1 MSPVEDKPDDELAI
15 LWNGERAGTLRR
27 RRGRLSLTY
36 EDSWRLRHD
45 ATPMSL
51 SMPLAAR
58 AHPHRVVEPF
68 LWGLLP
74 DNDAVLRR
82 WGRDFQ
88 VSTSH
93 PFGLLANVGEDLP
106 GAMQLLRPDRASEM
120 DGAGWTGNVDWLE
133 IDDVADLLRGVRVD
147 HTAWLANRAGGRWS
161 LAGAQPKIALLREG
175 ERWGRPS
182 GRTPT
187 THILKPAVVGLD
199 EHDLNEHLCL
209 AASRHLGLRA
219 AVTEVGSFGEER
231 AIVVERYDRIRQEG
245 VWRRVHQEDMC
256 QALGRHPSQKYQS
269 DGGPSPAAIAGL
281 LRASMD
287 SRSAKVA
294 VSGFVDALAFN
305 WLIAGPDAHAKN
317 YALLLE
323 GPQARLA
330 PLYDIASALAYDDFH
345 PPKVKLAMKIGGYY
359 LLSAIGPRAW
369 TRLAEDLHLDRDL
382 VLNRV
387 SDLIDRVADAFAK
400 AAAAPEVVAL
410 GSPLPA
416 RLVDAIGARAASVA
430 L

>member
-1 MSPVEDKPDDELAI
+1 MTPADDKPDDELAI
-15 LWNGERAGTLRR
+15 LWNGERAGTLQRH
-27 RRGRLSLTY
+27 RGRLSLNY
-36 EDSWRLRHD
+36 EESWRLRDD
-45 ATPMSL
+45 ATPVSL

-58 AHPHRVVEPF
+58 EHPHRVVEPF

-106 GAMQLLRPDRASEM
+106 GAMQLVRPKRASEL
-120 DGAGWTGNVDWLE
+120 DGAAMAGTVDWLE
-133 IDDVADLLRGVRVD
+133 TDDVADLLRTVRMD
-147 HTAWLANRAGGRWS
+147 HTAWLANRAEGRWS

-175 ERWGRPS
+175 ERWGRPT

-187 THILKPAVVGLD
+187 THILKPAGVGLD

-209 AASRHLGLRA
+209 TASRHLGLRA
-219 AVTEVGSFGEER
+219 AITGVGVFGDER
-231 AIVVERYDRIRQEG
+231 AIVVERYDRIKQEG
-245 VWRRVHQEDMC
+245 RWRRVHQEDMC

-269 DGGPSPAAIAGL
+269 DGGPSPADIVGL
-281 LRASMD
+281 LRASMN
-287 SRSAKVA
+287 SRAANGA
-294 VSGFVDALAFN
+294 VMGFVDALAFN

-317 YALLLE
+317 YAVLLE
-323 GPQARLA
+323 GPQVRLA

-345 PPKVKLAMKIGGYY
+345 PPKVKLAMKVGGYF

-369 TRLAEDLHLDRDL
+369 IRLAEDLRLDQDL
-382 VLNRV
+382 VLGRV
-387 SDLIDRVADAFAK
+387 SDLTRRVSDAVAK
-400 AAAAPEVVAL
+400 AAADPEVVAL
-410 GSPLPA
+410 DSSLPA
-416 RLVDAIGARAASVA
+416 RLVDAVAARAAVVTF
-430 L
+430 